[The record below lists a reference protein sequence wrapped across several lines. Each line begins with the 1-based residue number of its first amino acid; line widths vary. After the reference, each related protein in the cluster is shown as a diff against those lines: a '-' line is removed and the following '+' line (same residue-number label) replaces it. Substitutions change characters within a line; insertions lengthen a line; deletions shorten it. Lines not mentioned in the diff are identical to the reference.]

1 MIVRDRV
8 LFVCTANECRSP
20 FAAALMARMAG
31 GAPVDVSSAGL
42 EATRRRVP
50 QEGVALAARFGLD
63 TAAHLSAPVDADRLA
78 DDDLVLA
85 LARRHARELVQLVPG
100 IAPRVFTLKQFA
112 RWIAEH
118 PRPPRSLLGSWLD
131 AAAADRPR
139 TLLLGDDP
147 DDDVPDPV
155 GQPMPAWERMAA
167 HIEPAVR
174 ATVAGLYGPRRRH
187 SV

>member
-8 LFVCTANECRSP
+8 EFVCTANECRSP
-20 FAAALMARMAG
+20 FAAALMRRVAG
-31 GAPVDVSSAGL
+31 DAPVDVTSAGV
-42 EATRRRVP
+42 EARYRRVAP
-50 QEGVALAARFGLD
+50 EGVALAARYGLN
-63 TAAHLSAPVDADRLA
+63 TADHVGVPVDTGVLDRQDLILA
-78 DDDLVLA
+78 M
-85 LARRHARELVQLVPG
+85 ARRHAREIVQLVPRL
-100 IAPRVFTLKQFA
+100 APRVFTLKQFA
-112 RWIAEH
+112 RWIAAH

-147 DDDVPDPV
+147 NDDVPDPV
-155 GQPMPAWERMAA
+155 GQPMPAWLQMAA

-174 ATVAGLYGPRRRH
+174 DVVAGLYPPRRRR